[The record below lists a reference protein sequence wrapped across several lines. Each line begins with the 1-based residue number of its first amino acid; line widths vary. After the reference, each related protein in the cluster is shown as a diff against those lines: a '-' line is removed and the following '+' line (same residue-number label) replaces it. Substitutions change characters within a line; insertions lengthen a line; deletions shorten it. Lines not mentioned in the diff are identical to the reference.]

1 MLKLNDV
8 SVTIQAKTILSQI
21 NFEVLEGEIFG
32 LLGPNGSG
40 KSTTLAVICG
50 LMMPTKGAVQWA
62 DVKAVQGVSV
72 VFQTPSLDKRLTV
85 LQNLELTCRL
95 FGLSKTEAVALIQSQ
110 IEKSGLSEHANK
122 KVMELSGGLKRRVD
136 LVRALLSSPRL
147 LLLDE
152 PTSGLDE
159 ASFRKFW
166 EYLLEIKSENNLT
179 IVMATHNPR
188 EAESCHRVA
197 LFSKAKIV
205 EIAAPEALKK
215 RLSTDVVQLA
225 FVEAVEAQKAQS
237 VFARNLQVTAE
248 INGTKLEINTEN
260 GAAIIPSLV
269 DALDRKVLKEVSLK
283 NASMADV
290 FYKITGEELGH

>member
-1 MLKLNDV
+1 
-8 SVTIQAKTILSQI
+8 
-21 NFEVLEGEIFG
+21 
-32 LLGPNGSG
+32 LGPNGSG

-62 DVKAVQGVSV
+62 DVNAVQGVSV
-72 VFQTPSLDKRLTV
+72 VFQTPSLDKRLSV

-95 FGLSKTEAVALIQSQ
+95 FGISKTVAVALIQSQ

-152 PTSGLDE
+152 PTTGLDE

-188 EAESCHRVA
+188 EAETCHRVA